1 MATMKYK
8 TIHLNDFLC
17 KNLCNSW
24 PSKAVNFLPFP
35 TPNLEESCAT
45 LDCSHLLLHLLYL
58 GFHPPNVKFEDRSG
72 RTACFAPGKKR
83 RKKKIIHVFPLGI
96 HSTCDFSTFVFI
108 HKLTLTS
115 NFRFLFI
122 LFARSPQINISIEQ
136 QLASRPSPLLLQ
148 Y

>member
-1 MATMKYK
+1 MMDSLLSNIKTCFFCRSNYHKTIPSRLISWPPRSK
-8 TIHLNDFLC
+8 TIHFTDFLC
-17 KNLCNSW
+17 KNLCNSC

-83 RKKKIIHVFPLGI
+83 RKKKNNPCFPLGN
-96 HSTCDFSTFVFI
+96 SLD
-108 HKLTLTS
+108 L
-115 NFRFLFI
+115 
-122 LFARSPQINISIEQ
+122 
-136 QLASRPSPLLLQ
+136 
-148 Y
+148 